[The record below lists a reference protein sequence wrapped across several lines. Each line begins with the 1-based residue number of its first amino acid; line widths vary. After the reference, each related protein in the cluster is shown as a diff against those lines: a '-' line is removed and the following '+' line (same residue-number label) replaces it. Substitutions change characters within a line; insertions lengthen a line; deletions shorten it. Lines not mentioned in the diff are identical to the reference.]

1 MPNSPIPN
9 TSCVRIA
16 YEILRLPGMRTP
28 SLIILLLLTVAGQ
41 AQPLKKGKWQQLFN
55 GRDLTGW
62 DTYIGRVYDTLISKR
77 AGEPMGL
84 NRDPDGVFSVVREDG
99 ASAIR
104 ISGQH
109 FGGISTLRE
118 FENYHLK
125 LEFKWGKQK
134 WPPRRNQKRDS
145 GVLYHAVGPHGKDGG
160 SWMRSQEFQVQEG
173 DCGDYWGVAG
183 AVFDIPARKTSGD
196 AVYDASAPL
205 LTFRDKGEHGRHCV
219 KDPDNEKPSGEWNTL
234 EIYCYADTAIHVMN
248 GKVVMVLYRSRQTD
262 NETETPLTK
271 GKIQIQSEGAEVYYR
286 NIVLT
291 PIDRIPPDLKI
302 SQR

>member
-1 MPNSPIPN
+1 
-9 TSCVRIA
+9 
-16 YEILRLPGMRTP
+16 MRTT
-28 SLIILLLLTVAGQ
+28 SLIILLLLTVTAQ
-41 AQPLKKGKWQQLFN
+41 AQPLKKGEWKQLFN
-55 GRDLTGW
+55 GRDLAGW
-62 DTYIGRVYDTLISKR
+62 DTYVGRVYDTLIGKR
-77 AGEPMGL
+77 TGEPMGL

-99 ASAIR
+99 APAIR

-109 FGGISTLRE
+109 FGGISTVHE
-118 FENYHLK
+118 FENYRLK

-183 AVFDIPARKTSGD
+183 AVFDIPARRTSGD

-205 LTFRDKGEHGRHCV
+205 LTFRDKGEQGRHCV
-219 KDPDNEKPSGEWNTL
+219 KDPDNERPSGEWNTL

-262 NETETPLTK
+262 DGKEMPLIK

-286 NIVLT
+286 NIMSS
-291 PIDRIPPDLKI
+291 PIDKLPADLK
-302 SQR
+302 SAEH